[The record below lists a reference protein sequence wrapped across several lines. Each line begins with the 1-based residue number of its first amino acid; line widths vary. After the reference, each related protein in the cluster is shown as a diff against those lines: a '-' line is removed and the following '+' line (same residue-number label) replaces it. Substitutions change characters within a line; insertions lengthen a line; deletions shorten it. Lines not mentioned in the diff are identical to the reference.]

1 MIVRAVLMA
10 GGEGLRMR
18 PLTTNIPK
26 PLLPVVGRPLMAHT
40 LERLRDS
47 GISDIVVTVHYLA
60 GQIRD
65 YFGDGSDFGVDLSYS
80 TETRPLGTAGSVK
93 AAAAALAG
101 EPFLVL
107 SGDAIA
113 DVDLADVARRHEE
126 SGAALTMVLTPR
138 DDPREFGVAVLG
150 EDDRVVAL
158 VEKPGWG
165 DVLSD
170 RVNTGIYC
178 VSPHVLDRIPDNTP
192 SDWARDVIPEL
203 LAAGEPVMGYVTEG
217 YWEDVGS
224 LAAYLAVQRHV
235 LEGRAGPIR
244 GAFEVRP
251 GVWLA
256 EGAEVDQAVS
266 LVPPVFIGPFA
277 RISAGAQVG
286 PATVIGAN
294 TVVRRSARID
304 HSVILE
310 GCRVDEGA
318 ELRGAIVGRDTQVLR
333 GSRVDDGAVVADDCV
348 LGEESV
354 VAADV
359 RVFPGKSIDAGAV
372 VRESVVWESKSRKHV
387 LGPGGMSG
395 LVNVDLSVDR
405 AVRLAS
411 ALASTLPKASVVTVG
426 RDHSRAARAFNRA
439 ITGSLTA
446 AGMNV
451 RDLRTAAVP
460 IVRADTANNSAAGV
474 VLRTTPGRPDSLD
487 IMLLDSRGTD
497 VSSAVRRSVERAF
510 VTNEFRRPAPADF
523 GDVEVPHRVAED
535 YANNVLAAVSV
546 EGVAAAALRVVV
558 DTGGGAAALVLPT
571 VLGRVGVDVLAV
583 NNWLA
588 ESRPTDTGDDRA
600 KALTS
605 LAGLVATSRADFG
618 VRFDPA
624 GERLSLIDETGRIVP
639 DDRAALIVADLVCAE
654 THGSVALPITTT
666 RVAERV
672 TRFHGSR
679 VLWTPVGERALSAGM
694 GAADVVLGADGEGG
708 FIVPGVGR
716 HLDPFAAFVRLL
728 GLVART
734 RLTVSAIDAR
744 IPQSY
749 VVTTGIVTPW
759 AFKAAVMRSVRD
771 QARTLTVED
780 GYGGI
785 RIVCGGDR
793 WVFVTAD
800 PTEAV
805 THVWAEGVDAD
816 DAEELLD
823 EWAERIRTALP

>member
-1 MIVRAVLMA
+1 MRAVLMA
-10 GGEGLRMR
+10 GGEGVRMR

-26 PLLPVVGRPLMAHT
+26 PLLPVVGRPLMAHSI
-40 LERLRDS
+40 ERLRDS
-47 GISDIVVTVHYLA
+47 GITDIVVTVHYLA

-65 YFGDGSDFGVDLSYS
+65 YFGDGSDFGVELSYS

-93 AAAAALAG
+93 AAHAALRDA
-101 EPFLVL
+101 PFLVL

-113 DVDLADVARRHEE
+113 NVDLAAVAAHHVTSR
-126 SGAALTMVLTPR
+126 AAVTMVLTPR
-138 DDPREFGVAVLG
+138 SDPREFGVAVLDEG
-150 EDDRVVAL
+150 GSVQTL

-178 VSPHVLDRIPDNTP
+178 VSPHVLDLIPDDEA
-192 SDWARDVIPEL
+192 SDWARDIIPTL
-203 LAAGEPVMGYVTEG
+203 LAAGERVTGYVTDG

-224 LAAYLAVQRHV
+224 LAAYLDVQRHV
-235 LEGRAGPIR
+235 LEGRAGPVT

-256 EGAEVDQAVS
+256 EGAEVDPAAD
-266 LVPPVFIGPFA
+266 LRPPVFVGPFA
-277 RISAGAQVG
+277 RVAAGAQVG

-304 HSVILE
+304 HCVILD
-310 GCRVDEGA
+310 GCRIDEGA
-318 ELRGAIVGRDTQVLR
+318 ELRGAIIGRDTQVLR

-354 VAADV
+354 IAAEV

-372 VRESVVWESKSRKHV
+372 VRESVVWESKTRKHV

-395 LVNVDLSVDR
+395 LVNVDLTVDR

-446 AGMNV
+446 GGMNV

-497 VSSAVRRSVERAF
+497 VSSATRRAVERAF
-510 VTNEFRRPAPADF
+510 VTNEFRRPAPMDF

-535 YANNVLAAVSV
+535 YANNVLSAVSV
-546 EGVAAAALRVVV
+546 AGVADAHLRIVV

-588 ESRPTDTGDDRA
+588 ENRPTDTGDDRA
-600 KALTS
+600 RALAN
-605 LAGLVATSRADFG
+605 LAGLVAASRADFG

-639 DDRAALIVADLVCAE
+639 DDRAALIIADLVCAE
-654 THGSVALPITTT
+654 THGEVALPVTTT

-672 TRFHGSR
+672 TRFHGSS
-679 VLWTPVGERALSAGM
+679 VLWTSVGERELSARM
-694 GAADVVLGADGEGG
+694 SADVVLGADGEGG

-728 GLVART
+728 GLVARA
-734 RLTVSAIDAR
+734 RLTLSAIDER
-744 IPQSY
+744 IPRSH
-749 VVTTGIVTPW
+749 VVRTGIVTPW
-759 AFKAAVMRSVRD
+759 AHKASVMRAVRE
-771 QARTLTVED
+771 QARGLVLED
-780 GYGGI
+780 GFGGI
-785 RIVCGGDR
+785 RIDYDRTR
-793 WVFVTAD
+793 WVFVSAD

-805 THVWAEGVDAD
+805 THVWAEGESDD
-816 DAEELLD
+816 DAEALLGD
-823 EWAERIRTALP
+823 WAERIRTAL